1 MVDAAGIGFARRIS
15 SMSLKN
21 RSKNKS
27 FEARRF
33 QRVRATLFGRC
44 MLSSRQEC
52 PCVAVEMSPGDMLL
66 FAAAKPTVGERVI
79 VYLNDFGRFAG
90 IVARLTPNGFA
101 IILELSS
108 RKRDKLADQLTWLT
122 NRYSLDLTE
131 KRRSERIVPLMERAV
146 MHEPSGPERIVKIKD
161 ISLDGV
167 NIETDWPPAVGT
179 QIIVG
184 HTPVVAVRH
193 IEGGF
198 AGKFTKPF
206 EVGEIDETTKL

>member
-1 MVDAAGIGFARRIS
+1 MVAAAGTGFARWIS
-15 SMSLKN
+15 SMALQS
-21 RSKNKS
+21 RSKNKFS
-27 FEARRF
+27 EARRF

-44 MLSSRQEC
+44 MLSSRQES

-66 FAAAKPTVGERVI
+66 FAVVKPTIDEKVV

-101 IILELSS
+101 MTLQLSS

-122 NRYSLDLTE
+122 NRHSLDLTE
-131 KRRSERIVPLMERAV
+131 NRSSERIVPLMQRAIMREV
-146 MHEPSGPERIVKIKD
+146 SGQERIVKIRD

-179 QIIVG
+179 EIIVG
-184 HTPVVAVRH
+184 NTPVVAVRH
-193 IEGGF
+193 MESGF

-206 EVGEIDETTKL
+206 EVGEIDEATRL

>member
-1 MVDAAGIGFARRIS
+1 
-15 SMSLKN
+15 
-21 RSKNKS
+21 
-27 FEARRF
+27 
-33 QRVRATLFGRC
+33 

-66 FAAAKPTVGERVI
+66 FAAVKPAIGEEVV

-101 IILELSS
+101 MTLQLSA

-131 KRRSERIVPLMERAV
+131 SRSSERIVPLMERTI
-146 MHEPSGPERIVKIKD
+146 MREPSGQERIVKIRD

-167 NIETDWPPAVGT
+167 NIETDWAPPVGT
-179 QIIVG
+179 QIFVG
-184 HTPVVAVRH
+184 NTPVVAVRH
-193 IEGGF
+193 MESGF

-206 EVGEIDETTKL
+206 EVGEIDEATRL